1 MTDKFKNPLIG
12 FQPAET
18 FDRVNGML
26 DLLKSVDYSG
36 RSCGVMPER
45 AEIALMHC
53 MDLMQDALKYEAGRA
68 GSSLKAAG

>member
-26 DLLKSVDYSG
+26 DLLKSVDYAG
-36 RSCGVMPER
+36 RTCGPMPER

-53 MDLMQDALKYEAGRA
+53 MDLMQDALKYEAGRVSK
-68 GSSLKAAG
+68 GRTAA